1 MPAKI
6 IDGKA
11 IAEKIREALKAKI
24 SKLKEKPGLA
34 IVQVGDN
41 AVSAVYINKKM
52 LAGND
57 VGIKM
62 EHVKLP
68 ADIGLP
74 EMLEKMDG
82 LNQRKDIHGII
93 VQLPIPEKLDNFLV
107 LDSVLPHK
115 DVDGFHP
122 MNVGSLVIGMP
133 RFIPATAKGIIKL
146 IESTGEKLNGRHA
159 VIVGRSNIVGKPTAL
174 LLLQK
179 HCTVTICHSYTKNLE
194 DYTKQADILVVAAG
208 RPNLVTGNM
217 VKKGAIVID
226 VGTSKDKEG
235 KLSGDVDYESA
246 SKVAGWITKVPGGV
260 GPMTVAMLLENT
272 YEAMAENQALPKY
285 K

>member
-122 MNVGSLVIGMP
+122 MNVGSLAIGMP

-179 HCTVTICHSYTKNLE
+179 HCTVTICHSHTKNLE
-194 DYTKQADILVVAAG
+194 DYTKQADLLVVAAG

-217 VKKGAIVID
+217 IKKGAIVID

-235 KLSGDVDYESA
+235 KLCGDVDYESA

-272 YEAMAENQALPKY
+272 YEAAAGNSMKAMY

>member
-68 ADIGLP
+68 ADIDMP

-272 YEAMAENQALPKY
+272 YEAA
-285 K
+285 